1 MSFAAPLL
9 AHAARQPDKPAL
21 WIDSPPLPF
30 GALLDG
36 VRRVAAGVAG
46 RGAAPRIGLLMG
58 NGAPFLQIFLGTV
71 LAGGVAVVLDPKW
84 SAPQRA
90 AVLDALPPDLLFADP
105 ALLDGSTAGVPT
117 VTLDDFPAWTAAQP
131 ADVPLAPVPENAPF
145 LIGFTSGTTGR
156 PKAFT
161 RDQGSWAAT
170 LEAGWAEFG
179 VTADDR
185 ILVPGPLVH
194 GLGLYGAVEGLTAGA
209 TVHVLRRFDAAA
221 AADRLLEH
229 RLTAVVAVPTMLV
242 ALVREAAARGRRFAD
257 VRRVVSAG
265 AKLSPALRAELADV
279 FPGADTYEYYGASEL
294 SFVTLASS
302 REGCPPESV
311 GRPFRG
317 VDLEVR
323 RDDGTPAAAGEAG
336 LVFVRSAMLSAGYL
350 GETDGTGFRMVD
362 GWATVGDRGRLDGR
376 GFLHLIGRE
385 GDMLISGGLNVF
397 PAEVEAALKAAPE
410 IEEAYV
416 FGRADAYWGQ
426 EVCAVVRWAG
436 AATLTAA
443 EVRAW
448 CRGRLDAHKCP
459 RHVYVVSELP
469 LTGSG
474 KVSGATLR
482 AWVAAGDPRVR
493 EVA

>member
-1 MSFAAPLL
+1 MSFAAPLV

-21 WIDSPPLPF
+21 WIDGTPLPF

-36 VRRVAAGVAG
+36 VRRVAAGVAV
-46 RGAAPRIGLLMG
+46 RGATARIGLLLG
-58 NGAPFLQIFLGTV
+58 NGTEFLEIFLGTV
-71 LAGGVAVVLDPKW
+71 LGGGVAVVLDPKW
-84 SAPQRA
+84 SAPQLA
-90 AVLDALPPDLLFADP
+90 FVLDGMPPELLFAERP
-105 ALLDGSTAGVPT
+105 LLHGCAAGVAT
-117 VTLDDFPAWTAAQP
+117 ITLDDFAAWKAAQP
-131 ADVPLAPVPENAPF
+131 ADASLAPVPPDTPF

-170 LEAGWAEFG
+170 LKAGWAEFG

-209 TVHVLRRFDAAA
+209 TVHLLRKFDAAA

-242 ALVREAAARGRRFAD
+242 ALVREAAARSQRFPD

-265 AKLSPALRAELADV
+265 AKLSPGLRDALAGV
-279 FPGADTYEYYGASEL
+279 FPAADLFEYYGASEL
-294 SFVTLASS
+294 SFVSLASS
-302 REGCPPESV
+302 REGCPPDSV

-317 VDLEVR
+317 VALSLR
-323 RDDGTPAAAGEAG
+323 RDDGTPAAPGEAG

-350 GETDGTGFRMVD
+350 GETDGTGFRMLD
-362 GWATVGDRGRLDGR
+362 GWATVGDRGRLDER

-385 GDMLISGGLNVF
+385 GDMLISGGLNIY

-410 IEEAYV
+410 IEEAHV
-416 FGRADAYWGQ
+416 FGRADPYWGQ
-426 EVCAVVRWAG
+426 EVCAVLRWSSARRLC
-436 AATLTAA
+436 AADL
-443 EVRAW
+443 RAW

-459 RHVYVVSELP
+459 RRFYAAAELP
-469 LTGSG
+469 LTSSG

-482 AWVAAGDPRVR
+482 AWVAAGDPRV
-493 EVA
+493 EELP